1 LISRTSKKLHALLGL
16 GKHSSADEQ
25 RGASSPLEGGQSHSL
40 VQLRAGRDDEA
51 PERWTKTTCG
61 YCSVGCGM
69 LIGTRGERVVAVRGD
84 ETHPVNEGRLCEKGL
99 SEPRTLQIDGR
110 AMAPLERTTDDN
122 GESALRRVSW
132 ERALDRFTGSVRD
145 IQDRYGRDAFAVLS
159 TGQLVTEEF
168 YTLGKLVQ
176 LGLRTPNYD
185 GSTALC
191 MATAVAGYKRSFG
204 SDGPPGCYDDLELA
218 ECVVL
223 IGANIAENHPMLA
236 YRLFRDRS
244 RKRTVIAI
252 DPRQTPTAQLSDLHL
267 SLRPRSDIALLNGL
281 AHIIIRE
288 GWVKHAYVQQH
299 TRGYDEL
306 VHHLR
311 RFDPDTVSAA
321 TGIKVEVLIAA
332 ARAIGTARTTF
343 FAWTMGV
350 NHSTQGTETVNAI
363 NNLALLTGNVGVPGG
378 SPFSI
383 TGQCNAMGTR
393 ESGFATG
400 LPGYRKFDDDTD
412 RSELATLWGVDAS
425 LIPSRRGLAYADII
439 QAIIEG
445 RIRGLW
451 VIATNPL
458 VSFPN
463 QHKLREALSRLE
475 LLVVQDGCH
484 PTPTSQIAHVVLP
497 SALWGEKE
505 GTFTSSERRV
515 SKVNPAVKPPG
526 EARTDFD
533 IFMAIAQRLGVK
545 ERLFPGWASPRDAFD
560 EWRAVSAG
568 RLCDYSGMTYALLEE
583 QPLQWPYPAST
594 QRGGIDTA
602 TPWSTPPI
610 ASRLYTDGRFNTED
624 GRAQL
629 HCVAGHA
636 PPEET
641 NDEYPFLLNTGRT
654 MDHWQTRTRL
664 GMHAVLERRKPQAWV
679 EVHPIDARGLQL
691 HNDDVVA
698 LVSRRG
704 RVEEIRV
711 RITSVVSPGQL
722 FVPFHFF
729 EANVNALTLDAVD
742 PISREPNFKH
752 TAVRIEPKGIRKG
765 RC

>member
-1 LISRTSKKLHALLGL
+1 
-16 GKHSSADEQ
+16 
-25 RGASSPLEGGQSHSL
+25 
-40 VQLRAGRDDEA
+40 
-51 PERWTKTTCG
+51 
-61 YCSVGCGM
+61 
-69 LIGTRGERVVAVRGD
+69 
-84 ETHPVNEGRLCEKGL
+84 
-99 SEPRTLQIDGR
+99 
-110 AMAPLERTTDDN
+110 
-122 GESALRRVSW
+122 
-132 ERALDRFTGSVRD
+132 
-145 IQDRYGRDAFAVLS
+145 
-159 TGQLVTEEF
+159 
-168 YTLGKLVQ
+168 
-176 LGLRTPNYD
+176 
-185 GSTALC
+185 
-191 MATAVAGYKRSFG
+191 
-204 SDGPPGCYDDLELA
+204 
-218 ECVVL
+218 
-223 IGANIAENHPMLA
+223 
-236 YRLFRDRS
+236 
-244 RKRTVIAI
+244 
-252 DPRQTPTAQLSDLHL
+252 
-267 SLRPRSDIALLNGL
+267 
-281 AHIIIRE
+281 
-288 GWVKHAYVQQH
+288 
-299 TRGYDEL
+299 
-306 VHHLR
+306 
-311 RFDPDTVSAA
+311 
-321 TGIKVEVLIAA
+321 
-332 ARAIGTARTTF
+332 
-343 FAWTMGV
+343 MGV

-393 ESGFATG
+393 ETGFATG
-400 LPGYRKFDDDTD
+400 LPGYRKFDDDAD
-412 RSELATLWGVDAS
+412 RGELATLWGVDAS
-425 LIPSRRGLAYADII
+425 MIPSRRGLAYADII

-463 QHKLREALSRLE
+463 QHKLREALARLDF
-475 LLVVQDGCH
+475 LVVQDGCH
-484 PTPTSQIAHVVLP
+484 PTPTSSMAHLVLP

-526 EARTDFD
+526 LARTDFE

-545 ERLFPGWASPRDAFD
+545 ERLFPGWRSPRDAFD
-560 EWRAVSAG
+560 EWRAVSSG

-583 QPLQWPYPAST
+583 QPLQWPYPAAKDESASQT
-594 QRGGIDTA
+594 T
-602 TPWSTPPI
+602 
-610 ASRLYTDGRFNTED
+610 SRLYADGRFNTED

-641 NDEYPFLLNTGRT
+641 SDAYPFLLNTGRT

-664 GMHAVLERRKPQAWV
+664 GMHAVLERRKPEAWV
-679 EVHPIDARGLQL
+679 EIHPIDARGLELQ
-691 HNDDVVA
+691 NDDIVA

-711 RITSVVSPGQL
+711 RITSVVRPGQL

-752 TAVRIEPKGIRKG
+752 TAVRIEPKAFRKD